1 MRILGHKRQFQWMG
15 LMPILFWLFL
25 AGPFLKEVQA
35 QPDNSIRLRYYT
47 GDRIDYGESILWS
60 NYHIIWKGF
69 GIGTSNVVIN
79 EENNGYTDRVM
90 LKYDDFSYTFGQL
103 LSLTLGF
110 GNLSK
115 SSEASSY
122 KSSTGYNWKSETI
135 SGTPSYVALVGI
147 KLFGFMELIVG
158 TRASHYKVRDFER
171 TTSSGTERLSK
182 KLDKVTGM
190 IMTGLGIVF

>member
-1 MRILGHKRQFQWMG
+1 MTIRSLKLGWILPLLGIYYFG
-15 LMPILFWLFL
+15 FFL
-25 AGPFLKEVQA
+25 TELHA
-35 QPDNSIRLRYYT
+35 QTGNTIRLRYFA
-47 GDRIDYGESILWS
+47 GDRIQTNQNLYWA
-60 NYHIIWKGF
+60 NYQLSWHGF
-69 GIGTSNVVIN
+69 GIGSSYVDIN
-79 EENNGYTDRVM
+79 ETVGGYSDRIL
-90 LKYDDFSYTFGQL
+90 LKYNDFSYTFGQR

-122 KSSTGYNWKSETI
+122 KSSTGYSWKSETI
-135 SGTPSYVALVGI
+135 SGTPSYFALVGI

-171 TTSSGTERLSK
+171 NTSNGTERLSK